1 MEIQTKTP
9 GTVAPPWLPSLD
21 LHAEGDELVLHA
33 EARGSWMGFEV
44 ALEDEDLNGL
54 LLPFSLADSPA
65 VRRPSPEILE
75 VRIHV
80 VDERRTS

>member
-1 MEIQTKTP
+1 MEIQTKTLR
-9 GTVAPPWLPSLD
+9 TVDPVWLPSLD

-33 EARGSWMGFEV
+33 EARGSWMGMEV
-44 ALEDEDLNGL
+44 ALEDGDLNGL
-54 LLPFSLADSPA
+54 LQPFSLADSPA

-80 VDERRTS
+80 ADGRGTP